1 MNKKRYQEIRFYLFT
16 SSYSCKLI
24 SKYIKNRKTKKE
36 TEYAIKRLSE
46 MLDLDSKALQK
57 CIINDGSVKSPYK
70 KFPEKIIIY
79 LEIEKEL
86 INLSEEK
93 NDEYSTAFED
103 YGSQLL
109 SPAIERAAGNLVGYV
124 KNDLTFNKKV
134 DELIPR
140 CGYMYYG
147 TACKYKLPTMRIVPF
162 IIRLTS

>member
-1 MNKKRYQEIRFYLFT
+1 MNKKRFQEIRFYLFT

-46 MLDLDSKALQK
+46 ILDLDSKALQK
-57 CIINDGSVKSPYK
+57 LMLNNDNVKSPYK
-70 KFPEKIIIY
+70 NLPEKIKIY

-93 NDEYSTAFED
+93 SDEYSTIFED

-109 SPAIERAAGNLVGYV
+109 SPAIERAAGNLVGDV
-124 KNDLTFNKKV
+124 KNDLTFSKKIN
-134 DELIPR
+134 ELIPKYN
-140 CGYMYYG
+140 YMYYR
-147 TACKYKLPTMRIVPF
+147 TAFKYKLPTMRIVPF
-162 IIRLTS
+162 VIRLIS